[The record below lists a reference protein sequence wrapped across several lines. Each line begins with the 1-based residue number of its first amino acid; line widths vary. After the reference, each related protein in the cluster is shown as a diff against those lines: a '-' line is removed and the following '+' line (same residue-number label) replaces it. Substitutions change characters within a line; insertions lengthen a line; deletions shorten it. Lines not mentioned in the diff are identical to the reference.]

1 MKFQRILIG
10 IDDSK
15 YAENAT
21 QQGFDLARQFNAKV
35 ALVHIV
41 EPVVTAPM
49 NDTSMMG
56 TFIPTLN
63 VGVEDMQIENIQEQY
78 ASKLMSNTIAR
89 YGEGLEITQFNEYGS
104 AEEAIINCASQFS
117 ADLIVVGTHSRNGL
131 DRLLMGNVAE
141 YVVRHSPVAVLVVP
155 LSEKE
160 NTGEA

>member
-21 QQGFDLARQFNAKV
+21 QQGFDLAHQFNAKV

-41 EPVVTAPM
+41 EPVVTTPM
-49 NDTSMMG
+49 NDNSMMG

-63 VGVEDMQIENIQEQY
+63 AGAEDMEIENIQEEY
-78 ASKLMSNTIAR
+78 ASKLMSSTIAR

-104 AEEAIINCASQFS
+104 AEEAIINCAVQFS
-117 ADLIVVGTHSRNGL
+117 ADLIVVGTHSRSGF
-131 DRLLMGNVAE
+131 DRLLMGSVAE

-155 LSEKE
+155 LNETES
-160 NTGEA
+160 AA